1 MMKRQIRVEIIAEN
15 TFWHNAVLVEWEYQF
30 PGRKLVDEPDGS
42 YLIEADWF
50 DDLVR
55 VAERLFSRALIA
67 PADPSRRQWF
77 RRLLPYAE
85 R

>member
-1 MMKRQIRVEIIAEN
+1 MKRQIRVEITAEN

-30 PGRKLVDEPDGS
+30 PERKLVAEPNGH

-55 VAERLFSRALIA
+55 VAEKLFSRAVIA

-77 RRLLPYAE
+77 RQLLPSE
-85 R
+85 RQ